1 MLSPESA
8 NFIPVRQQDADDAVG
23 GCKEPSEVTEFEVTS
38 NNTLVTNN
46 TLDPEVSSGIY
57 SIDSR
62 LRQSA
67 FSRYKVLGLYL
78 STHMYSLFSSL
89 V

>member
-8 NFIPVRQQDADDAVG
+8 NFIPLKQQDPDDVDG
-23 GCKEPSEVTEFEVTS
+23 GSRDPSEVTEFEVTS
-38 NNTLVTNN
+38 SNTV
-46 TLDPEVSSGIY
+46 DAEVSSGID

-67 FSRYKVLGLYL
+67 LSRYKVY
-78 STHMYSLFSSL
+78 T
-89 V
+89 